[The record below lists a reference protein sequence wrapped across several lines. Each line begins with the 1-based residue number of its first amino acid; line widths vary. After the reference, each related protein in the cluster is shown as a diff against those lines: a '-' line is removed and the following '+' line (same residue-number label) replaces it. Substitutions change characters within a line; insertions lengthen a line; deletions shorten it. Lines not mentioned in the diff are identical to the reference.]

1 VRVLVAEALAEEG
14 LSLLREE
21 HTVDVKTDLSRDQF
35 LAALPDYQALVVRS
49 QVKVDEEAFKAGSG
63 LVVVGRAGV
72 GVDNIDLDAA
82 TRAGVAVVNAPT
94 ANTIAAAEH
103 TVGLIYALVRHIPA
117 ADASVRAGEWKRAQF
132 MGQEL
137 RGKTLGVIGLGK
149 IGLAVAE
156 RARAMEMDLLGFD
169 PFVSAEAAAARS
181 IRLVTVDELIE
192 RSDVVTLHVP
202 LTHTT
207 RGLISAKQLAR
218 MKPTAYLVN
227 VARGGLIDETALAE
241 ALREGQLGG
250 AAIDV
255 FENEPPTGSP
265 LLDAPNT
272 VLTPHLGAS
281 TEEAQTK
288 VAEEVVSQ
296 MLDVLAGRSARYVVN
311 APLVPAETAAALA
324 PFLPLARTLGQF
336 YAQFA
341 PSSAGP
347 LTLEIAGEIAD
358 HDSAPLT
365 AAALAGLLADATDE
379 RVTTVNAPLLA
390 RERGLNLVASR
401 THEST
406 RYPSVITLRGP
417 AGAAAS
423 VAGTVAGEEQRL
435 VQLDDFWVDM
445 APAPWML
452 VTRHRD
458 LPGTMGRIGLM
469 LGEADVNIS
478 AMHLGRDEPRGDA
491 VMVLALDDPVPDE
504 VAQQIRDQEAV
515 IDLWLIRLTQ

>member
-1 VRVLVAEALAEEG
+1 
-14 LSLLREE
+14 
-21 HTVDVKTDLSRDQF
+21 
-35 LAALPDYQALVVRS
+35 
-49 QVKVDEEAFKAGSG
+49 
-63 LVVVGRAGV
+63 
-72 GVDNIDLDAA
+72 
-82 TRAGVAVVNAPT
+82 
-94 ANTIAAAEH
+94 
-103 TVGLIYALVRHIPA
+103 
-117 ADASVRAGEWKRAQF
+117 

-137 RGKTLGVIGLGK
+137 RGKTLGIIGLGK

-156 RARAMEMDLLGFD
+156 RARAMEMELLGSD
-169 PFVSAEAAAARS
+169 PFVSAEAAAQRN
-181 IRLVTVDELIE
+181 ITLVSVDDLIE
-192 RSDVVTLHVP
+192 RADVITLHVP
-202 LTHTT
+202 LTHST
-207 RGLISAKQLAR
+207 RGLISAAQLAR

-227 VARGGLIDETALAE
+227 VARGGLIDETALAAALE
-241 ALREGQLGG
+241 AGQIAG

-255 FENEPPTGSP
+255 FEAEPPAGSP
-265 LLDAPNT
+265 LLSAPNT

-281 TEEAQTK
+281 TEEAQAK

-341 PSSAGP
+341 RSSAGP
-347 LTLEIAGEIAD
+347 LTLEVAGDIAD
-358 HDSAPLT
+358 HDTAPLT
-365 AAALAGLLADATDE
+365 AAALAGLLTDATDE
-379 RVTTVNAPLLA
+379 RVTAVNAPLLA

-401 THEST
+401 THESS
-406 RYPSVITLRGP
+406 RYPSLITLRGP
-417 AGAAAS
+417 ALASGGAAGSGAAGAAATS
-423 VAGTVAGEEQRL
+423 VAGTVAGEDQRL
-435 VQLDDFWVDM
+435 VRLDDFWIDM

-504 VAQQIRDQEAV
+504 VARQIMEQEAV
-515 IDLWLIRLTQ
+515 LDLWLIRLTQ